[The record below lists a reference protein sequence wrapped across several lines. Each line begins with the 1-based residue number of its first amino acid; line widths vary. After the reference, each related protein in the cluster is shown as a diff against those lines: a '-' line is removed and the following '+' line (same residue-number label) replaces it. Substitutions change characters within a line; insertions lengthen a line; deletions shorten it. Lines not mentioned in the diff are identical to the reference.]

1 MNFHYLYKIW
11 DWNCSFEEIL
21 DIISLMNGKLFFTII
36 LYYCMNAI
44 RIARVNSSCCLT
56 YSIFFH
62 SNLDHLVD
70 IIFIITPLF
79 MILNDACN
87 HVICNSLLFICALSF
102 IQQSFIQ
109 KKFHKQADY
118 VSGRFITT
126 SFIFFYFLLWYYNLL
141 LQFLNTHWFNN
152 FHCFS
157 NPMHNLLQCNMF
169 QESYNYLFL
178 KNLNQFSS

>member
-1 MNFHYLYKIW
+1 MAFISYNSGMMQNLYFIWNLYVYKWSISSWPLSIFLVVKLMLFLNLYDSITSFFYVNFHYLFKIW

-44 RIARVNSSCCLT
+44 RIASVNSSCCLT

-62 SNLDHLVD
+62 SNLDLLVD

-102 IQQSFIQ
+102 IQ
-109 KKFHKQADY
+109 
-118 VSGRFITT
+118 
-126 SFIFFYFLLWYYNLL
+126 
-141 LQFLNTHWFNN
+141 
-152 FHCFS
+152 
-157 NPMHNLLQCNMF
+157 
-169 QESYNYLFL
+169 
-178 KNLNQFSS
+178 